1 MRKKVKE
8 NQINN
13 VLKSLGS
20 NKVVLFIIDPKKYQS
35 IHVKILKGIIKIK
48 KFSGIYITVNKPYD
62 ALIEYLKKN
71 KIPTE
76 NIFFIDAISKSVSQE
91 IRLTENCLFIPSPS
105 HLTDLGIALTQALES
120 MKEKKSKFLILDS
133 ISTLLIYNDFETV
146 AKFVHFI
153 VSRLRIFELIGLII
167 SVEKLLDERM
177 INILMEMCDEVIEI

>member
-1 MRKKVKE
+1 MKRKIRE
-8 NQINN
+8 SQLETI
-13 VLKSLGS
+13 LKNIKP
-20 NKVVLFIIDPKKYQS
+20 NKVVLFVIDPKKY
-35 IHVKILKGIIKIK
+35 HTVHLKILKGIIEEK

-62 ALIEYLKKN
+62 ALIKYLKEI

-91 IRLTENCLFIPSPS
+91 IKLTENCLYIPSPS

-120 MKEKKSKFLILDS
+120 MEKKEDKFLILDS

-153 VSRLRIFELIGLII
+153 ISRLRVFGLVGLII
-167 SVEKLLDERM
+167 SVEKILDERM